1 MIHFFKRKFGLLMVC
16 LLLSVFPMTVYAED
30 NTGTYVS
37 GTKINRVGVAGMT
50 PEEAKTMVESFY
62 NGTYNLTIRG
72 KDQKEA
78 VIQGKDIGYH
88 VELTGDLTGILTKQN
103 EEGRISGPSVDHSY
117 ELSMTAAYDEAAL
130 ADKLASLPMVTQA
143 TDTSDA
149 YISAYQEGA
158 GFTIVPEVQGTE
170 IDMEKLTAAVKEA
183 LGAGSQELDLGQ
195 KECYVTIQTYADN
208 EMLVKQCE
216 AMNRSASMNVTYL
229 MGSEKEVLEGPVIA
243 SWIVAGSGEQ
253 VTVDREK
260 AAAYVRDLAAKYDT
274 AGTTRT
280 FHTSRGTDVA
290 LTGPYGWKIDQ
301 AAETEALIGA
311 ILAGESLEREPVY
324 SSTAASR
331 DGNDYGTTY
340 VEADIAAQH
349 VYFYQDGQLVW
360 DSPCVTGNLSKNYGT
375 PDGIYGLYYKQQD
388 KVLRGPKQADG
399 TYEYESPVKYWMPF
413 NGGIGFHDANWRSK
427 FGGEIYKTNGSHGC
441 VNLPP
446 EKAKILYDYLYKN
459 VPVICHS

>member
-50 PEEAKTMVESFY
+50 PEEAKAMVESFY

-243 SWIVAGSGEQ
+243 SWIVAGNGEQ

-274 AGTTRT
+274 AATTRT